1 MTNWSGQYRGKAAL
15 TVEKIET
22 DKSTTALKPGRSGT
36 VGAGTRG
43 GTQRTAAEQELF
55 AFSDRQQ
62 SALHASMAICSDPAS
77 RLRVCQAGGTHR
89 CGLILR
95 RPAVA
100 CTAVSCSCVASTPA
114 MAARLGAD
122 KDHVRR
128 APGWWRS
135 RRADARTR
143 DTEAS
148 RDGSFWSQVVSWWS
162 QHKKKKAAKEKAEE
176 ALAEEMA
183 AAQAAAARTA
193 ESAGALDATMSD
205 VTDADDG
212 AAGATS
218 TDAFMPD
225 AAGASTTPTTTIKRP
240 MPIGPAS
247 PVRRQSARHAERRSS
262 C

>member
-77 RLRVCQAGGTHR
+77 RLRVCQSGGTHR

-122 KDHVRR
+122 KDHV
-128 APGWWRS
+128 
-135 RRADARTR
+135 
-143 DTEAS
+143 
-148 RDGSFWSQVVSWWS
+148 VSWWS
-162 QHKKKKAAKEKAEE
+162 QHKKAAKEKAEE